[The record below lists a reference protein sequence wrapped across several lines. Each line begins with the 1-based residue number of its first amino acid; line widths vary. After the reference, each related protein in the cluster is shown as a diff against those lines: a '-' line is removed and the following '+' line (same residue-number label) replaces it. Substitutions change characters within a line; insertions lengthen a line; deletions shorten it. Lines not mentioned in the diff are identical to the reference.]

1 MRQSPAKPRHRHI
14 IYLTCSGA
22 RSSQRTK
29 AVENMCSQGKGVSD
43 WHNSN
48 ILSRWGRQKNKQN
61 RENHKLALSHVDCG
75 CACCCGLAK
84 PNQDM
89 CLICM
94 LALCML
100 FPLIFFFAPPSS
112 KKIAICS
119 TRLVP
124 GQGPQPLGLSLGKG
138 QATPRHVHVHMFG
151 LCWAKPR
158 HVYDIYACFVGCWL
172 LVGCCLVAG
181 WLLVGQGPAT
191 PRLM

>member
-100 FPLIFFFAPPSS
+100 FPLIFFFCPSFLQKDCHLQHKACAWARAP
-112 KKIAICS
+112 AI
-119 TRLVP
+119 RLVP
-124 GQGPQPLGLSLGKG
+124 GQGPSHTKTCTCTYVWPLLGQTK
-138 QATPRHVHVHMFG
+138 T
-151 LCWAKPR
+151 C
-158 HVYDIYACFVGCWL
+158 I
-172 LVGCCLVAG
+172 
-181 WLLVGQGPAT
+181 
-191 PRLM
+191 